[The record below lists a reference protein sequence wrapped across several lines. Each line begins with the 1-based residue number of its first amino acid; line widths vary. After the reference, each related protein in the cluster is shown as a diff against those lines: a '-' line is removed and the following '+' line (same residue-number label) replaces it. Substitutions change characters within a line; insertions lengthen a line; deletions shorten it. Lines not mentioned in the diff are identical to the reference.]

1 MRKKICM
8 LVDNDVINDSRVL
21 KEANSLSR
29 ENFDVSVVAM
39 HNPGLKYIESCDGF
53 KIIRIVV

>member
-21 KEANSLSR
+21 KEVMVYR
-29 ENFDVSVVAM
+29 ENWMSV
-39 HNPGLKYIESCDGF
+39 
-53 KIIRIVV
+53 

>member
-1 MRKKICM
+1 MRMKICM

-29 ENFDVSVVAM
+29 KILMSVW
-39 HNPGLKYIESCDGF
+39 
-53 KIIRIVV
+53 